1 MLISP
6 AGTVTTTTSP
16 GLRRWW
22 TAEGAEPM
30 VQVNIV
36 RRDWSDNDAVE
47 NDESTRRPRWKRWL
61 IGLAVLLVCCV
72 IGVLALLPQIL
83 SSESVKKQI
92 ADSLMREFNGKLT
105 IGDAD
110 LAWWRPAQLSEVTV
124 RDDSGDPLAT
134 IGSAEVSTPL
144 WKMFWPGSAPLELKI
159 TQPEFVYEINTY
171 GQTNWDRVFGRAG
184 EMGPWKW
191 PEMKHG
197 GQPLRIRIVDGKV
210 TVRDNVSERT
220 IETENIEIQ
229 LEKSTRLIA
238 GTLTGDTLFS
248 SPDRERAPAGQVEA
262 DFQLAMA
269 DGKVTAGDV
278 EGKIEKTPLELI
290 QPWLNQ
296 AVPHLHLTAAN
307 TDGKFATKWSGSLK
321 DGFKL
326 AFEGTLSASDL
337 LMRSTEWL
345 PDQELTATSVTGTVS
360 VDNTLPTAA
369 GKFDIDCLLEN
380 CVVSS
385 YREEAPEPAEP
396 VSAEDVFAPLSPAEQ
411 EVTEPAPDPVDLG
424 RVRLVSTGVIETS
437 KRNLELTRFD
447 LSTGPWQMEMAG
459 TIVDWVL
466 DPVVDIEGTSQGNIH
481 PVLCIAFPGIRQAIE
496 VDQLTPNE
504 FAIHGRI
511 RTAPPEPPEGAEV
524 EPIDST
530 SPAPLT
536 SSAKASPFDEHEEN
550 AEAATEVDRPLSAV
564 ALWSWG
570 ELKSYGVESKNGEL
584 WTKLS
589 KETLKIVPVEVPI
602 GKNGYYKGVSH
613 LHLNPEDR
621 RFVMEPGVIL
631 ENVEFTRGM
640 CRSWLKYV
648 SPLFANAT
656 ELEGRFSLE
665 MKSFELDLNT
675 GEPTSLRGTLQVD
688 HCRLGPGPMVQ
699 QATAPILGVGGL
711 VGRDIDTSLLQ
722 GGAKWLEIPK
732 QNVGFTRREDRIYH
746 DQLLFRRG
754 DIDVTSSGSVGL
766 DQTLDLTISIPLN
779 LLKDQTGPLAQFLR
793 SQPLVI
799 RIAGTMDNPQ
809 ITGGDL
815 KNYGA
820 GAVNS
825 LLQGILERRR
835 NRRNR

>member
-1 MLISP
+1 
-6 AGTVTTTTSP
+6 
-16 GLRRWW
+16 
-22 TAEGAEPM
+22 M
-30 VQVNIV
+30 VQVNIE
-36 RRDWSDNDAVE
+36 RHNWSDNDTVE
-47 NDESTRRPRWKRWL
+47 KDEPRRRPRWKRWL
-61 IGLAVLLVCCV
+61 IGTAVLLVCCLV
-72 IGVLALLPQIL
+72 GVVALLPQIL

-110 LAWWRPAQLSEVTV
+110 LAWWRPAQLSKVTV
-124 RDDSGDPLAT
+124 QDDSGDPLAT
-134 IGSAEVSTPL
+134 IGSAEVNTPL
-144 WKMFWPGSAPLELKI
+144 WKMFWPSSAPLELKI
-159 TQPEFVYEINTY
+159 TRPEFVYEINTY
-171 GQTNWDRVFGRAG
+171 GQTNWDRVFGRSD
-184 EMGPWKW
+184 EKGPWKW

-229 LEKSTRLIA
+229 LEKSTRLLA
-238 GTLTGDTLFS
+238 GQLTGDTLFS
-248 SPDRERAPAGQVEA
+248 SPSQKRAPAGRVEA

-321 DGFKL
+321 EGFKL
-326 AFEGTLSASDL
+326 AFEGTLSATDL

-345 PDQELTATSVTGTVS
+345 PDQELTSTSVTGTVS
-360 VDNTLPTAA
+360 IDNTLPTAA

-380 CVVSS
+380 CVVSPF
-385 YREEAPEPAEP
+385 RESENEPAEP
-396 VSAEDVFAPLSPAEQ
+396 VPAEDLFAPLSADEREDAEP
-411 EVTEPAPDPVDLG
+411 ESEPVELG

-447 LSTGPWQMEMAG
+447 FSTDPWQMEMAG
-459 TIVDWVL
+459 TIADWVL

-481 PVLCIAFPGIRQAIE
+481 PLLCIAFPGIRQAIE
-496 VDQLTPNE
+496 VDQLAPDE

-511 RTAPPEPPEGAEV
+511 RTAPPEQPEGAEG

-530 SPAPLT
+530 APAPLT
-536 SSAKASPFDEHEEN
+536 SSAKASPFDEAEEEREPTN
-550 AEAATEVDRPLSAV
+550 KELPLSAV

-570 ELKSYGVESKNGEL
+570 ELSSYGVDSKNGEL

-589 KETLKIVPVEVPI
+589 EETLKIVPVEVLI

-613 LHLNPEDR
+613 IHLKPGER
-621 RFVMEPGVIL
+621 TFVMEPGVIL

-665 MKSFELDLNT
+665 MKSFELDLDT
-675 GEPTSLRGTLQVD
+675 GEPKSLRGILKVD

-711 VGRDIDTSLLQ
+711 VGRDIDTSLLE

-732 QNVGFTRREDRIYH
+732 QDVEFTRRDDRIYH

-754 DIDVTSSGSVGL
+754 DINVTSGGSVGL
-766 DQTLDLTISIPLN
+766 DQTLDLTIRIPLN
-779 LLKDQTGPLAQFLR
+779 LLQDQTGPLAQFLR

-815 KNYGA
+815 RNYGA

-835 NRRNR
+835 NRQNR

>member
-6 AGTVTTTTSP
+6 AGTVTTTTPRS
-16 GLRRWW
+16 LRQWP
-22 TAEGAEPM
+22 TAEGVRLM
-30 VQVNIV
+30 VQVNIE
-36 RRDWSDNDAVE
+36 RQEWSDNDTIDTE
-47 NDESTRRPRWKRWL
+47 QTRRRPRWKRWL
-61 IGLAVLLVCCV
+61 IGVAFLLVCCLV
-72 IGVLALLPQIL
+72 GVLALLPQIL

-105 IGDAD
+105 IEDAD
-110 LAWWRPAQLSEVTV
+110 LAWWRPAQLSKVTV
-124 RDDSGDPLAT
+124 RDDAGDPLAT
-134 IGSAEVSTPL
+134 IGSAEVNTPL
-144 WKMFWPGSAPLELKI
+144 WKMFWPGSKPLELKI
-159 TQPEFVYEINTY
+159 TRPELVYEINTY

-229 LEKSTRLIA
+229 LEKSTRLVA
-238 GTLTGDTLFS
+238 GQLTGDTLLS
-248 SPDRERAPAGQVEA
+248 SASQKRAPAGQVVA

-269 DGKVTAGDV
+269 NGKVTAGDV
-278 EGKIEKTPLELI
+278 KGKIEKTPLELI
-290 QPWLNQ
+290 QPWLNK
-296 AVPHLHLTAAN
+296 AVPHLHLTAAS
-307 TDGKFATKWSGSLK
+307 TDGKFATKWSGTLK

-326 AFEGTLSASDL
+326 AFEGTLAASDL
-337 LMRSTEWL
+337 LVRSTKWL
-345 PDQELTATSVTGTVS
+345 PDQELTSTSVTGTVS
-360 VDNTLPTAA
+360 IDNTLPTAA

-380 CVVSS
+380 CVVAP
-385 YREEAPEPAEP
+385 YREEEPEPAEP
-396 VSAEDVFAPLSPAEQ
+396 IPAEDLFDPLPLEERQDAKPESK
-411 EVTEPAPDPVDLG
+411 PVELG

-437 KRNLELTRFD
+437 KRNLELTQFD
-447 LSTGPWQMEMAG
+447 FSSDPWQMEMAG
-459 TIVDWVL
+459 TVVDWVL
-466 DPVVDIEGTSQGNIH
+466 DPVVDIEGTSRGNIH
-481 PVLCIAFPGIRQAIE
+481 PLLCIAFPGIRQAIE
-496 VDQLTPNE
+496 VDQLTPDE

-511 RTAPPEPPEGAEV
+511 RTAPPEEPEAVEG

-530 SPAPLT
+530 TPAPLT
-536 SSAKASPFDEHEEN
+536 SSAKASPFEEHEEN
-550 AEAATEVDRPLSAV
+550 AEAAAGEDRPLSAV

-570 ELKSYGVESKNGEL
+570 ELKSYGVESQNGEL

-589 KETLKIVPVEVPI
+589 EDVLKIVPVEVPI

-613 LHLNPEDR
+613 IHLTPDDR
-621 RFVMEPGVIL
+621 KFVMEPGVIL

-648 SPLFANAT
+648 SPMFANAT
-656 ELEGRFSLE
+656 DLEGRFSLE
-665 MKSFELDLNT
+665 MKSFELNLDT
-675 GEPTSLRGTLQVD
+675 GEPKSLRGTLQVD

-732 QNVGFTRREDRIYH
+732 QDIEFSRRDDRIYH

-754 DIDVTSSGSVGL
+754 DIDVTSGGSVGL

-793 SQPLVI
+793 NQPLVI

-825 LLQGILERRR
+825 LIQGILERRR
-835 NRRNR
+835 NRQNR